1 MNARTSS
8 AGLAGVALIS
18 LALGC
23 ERGTPASAMLA
34 SRPTGLSP
42 DFSAS
47 ASNHH
52 VRWDIIDVNFAT
64 GTLSAGGVASARANL
79 DLSKIT
85 LTGSGTF
92 RSNPGNPQDVTGG
105 GTWQTFD
112 ASGGATGSGS
122 YTVTGFVS
130 FTLAPGT
137 PPLPHDNIGN
147 LADARGG
154 LLVVRIAYSDGSEGT
169 LVVSCHIVGTPDAVF
184 EGVTAS
190 KGFVEYWNR
199 EAPPAPP
206 GNANRTTFHVVD

>member
-1 MNARTSS
+1 MNARTLI
-8 AGLAGVALIS
+8 AGLAGVGLIS

-23 ERGTPASAMLA
+23 EKGSPASTMLA
-34 SRPTGLSP
+34 SRPAGLSP
-42 DFSAS
+42 NFSAS

-52 VRWDIIDVNFAT
+52 MRWDIIDVNFAT
-64 GTLSAGGVASARANL
+64 GTLSAGGVASAQAN
-79 DLSKIT
+79 DGSEIT

-105 GTWQTFD
+105 GTWRT
-112 ASGGATGSGS
+112 STGSGT
-122 YTVTGFVS
+122 YEVTEFVR
-130 FTLAPGT
+130 FEVAPGT

-147 LADARGG
+147 LADSRGG
-154 LLVVRIAYSDGSEGT
+154 LLVVRVAYSDGSEGT

-190 KGFVEYWNR
+190 KGFIDYWNR

-206 GNANRTTFHVVD
+206 ANANRTTFHVID

>member
-1 MNARTSS
+1 MNARILS

-23 ERGTPASAMLA
+23 ERGTPASTVLA
-34 SRPTGLSP
+34 GKTDALSP
-42 DFSAS
+42 NFSAS

-52 VRWDIIDVNFAT
+52 MRWDIITVNFAT
-64 GTLSAGGVASARANL
+64 GTASAGGVASARANL

-112 ASGGATGSGS
+112 ASGGSTGSGS
-122 YTVTGFVS
+122 YTVTGLVS
-130 FTLAPGT
+130 FIVAPGT
-137 PPLPHDNIGN
+137 FPLPHDNIGN
-147 LADARGG
+147 SADVRAG
-154 LLVVRIAYSDGSEGT
+154 LLVVRVAYSDGSEGT
-169 LVVSCHIVGTPDAVF
+169 LVVSCHLTGTPDAVF

-190 KGFVEYWNR
+190 KGFVDYWNG

-206 GNANRTTFHVVD
+206 GDANRTNFHVID

>member
-1 MNARTSS
+1 MNARTLS

-23 ERGTPASAMLA
+23 ERGTPASTVLA
-34 SRPTGLSP
+34 AKTAGLSP
-42 DFSAS
+42 NFSAS

-52 VRWDIIDVNFAT
+52 MRWDIISVNFAT
-64 GTLSAGGVASARANL
+64 GTASAGGVASARANL

-92 RSNPGNPQDVTGG
+92 RSNPGNPQYVTGG

-112 ASGGATGSGS
+112 ASGGSTGSGS
-122 YTVTGFVS
+122 YTVTGLVS
-130 FTLAPGT
+130 FTVAPGT
-137 PPLPHDNIGN
+137 FPLTHDNIGN
-147 LADARGG
+147 PADVRAG
-154 LLVVRIAYSDGSEGT
+154 LLVVRVAYSDGSEGT
-169 LVVSCHIVGTPDAVF
+169 LVVSCHLTGTPDAVF

-190 KGFVEYWNR
+190 KGFVDYWNR

-206 GNANRTTFHVVD
+206 GDADRTNFHVID

>member
-1 MNARTSS
+1 MNARTLN

-34 SRPTGLSP
+34 SRQTGLSP

-52 VRWDIIDVNFAT
+52 MRWDIISVNFGT
-64 GTLSAGGVASARANL
+64 GTVSAGGVASARANL

-85 LTGSGTF
+85 LTGSGTY

-112 ASGGATGSGS
+112 ASGGPGVCRDRVIDP
-122 YTVTGFVS
+122 VT
-130 FTLAPGT
+130 
-137 PPLPHDNIGN
+137 
-147 LADARGG
+147 R
-154 LLVVRIAYSDGSEGT
+154 
-169 LVVSCHIVGTPDAVF
+169 
-184 EGVTAS
+184 
-190 KGFVEYWNR
+190 
-199 EAPPAPP
+199 
-206 GNANRTTFHVVD
+206 